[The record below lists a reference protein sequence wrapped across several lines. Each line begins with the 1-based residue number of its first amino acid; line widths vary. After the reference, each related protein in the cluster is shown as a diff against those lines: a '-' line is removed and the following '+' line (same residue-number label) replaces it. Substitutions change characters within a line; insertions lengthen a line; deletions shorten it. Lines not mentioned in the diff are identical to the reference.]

1 MDKQTIITLLRKD
14 IAELMQ
20 LTEGFDQI
28 AQCPPV
34 LIQLALQK
42 TNSVQQ
48 ILNELLTLP
57 KTVETVEKATEN
69 EATQLTK
76 PVEETIAVQNTQI
89 ITEQSNT
96 NEKATVDIPEEVQ
109 IKEQN
114 LPEQNEQLPVEKE
127 EKELKMDENVL
138 TVETQSEVVDVEIEE
153 PFEKEEEKEIVE
165 DTLNE
170 SPEEVEEV
178 EEVEEEIEEQEEL
191 EVEEDNDD
199 EEELEDEEDK
209 VAVNEER
216 IELIAKPEIMTR
228 NDSIVNSKI
237 EDISKAISLGDRFL
251 FQRELFGNNG
261 EIMQKTIAHLNSM
274 NSAEEAMTYLQKKFA
289 WDKESTTVE
298 RFIQLISRRYL

>member
-57 KTVETVEKATEN
+57 KTVETVETATEN

-153 PFEKEEEKEIVE
+153 PLEKEEEKEIVE

-170 SPEEVEEV
+170 SPEEV

-199 EEELEDEEDK
+199 EEELEDDEDK

-216 IELIAKPEIMTR
+216 IELIAKPEILTR

-261 EIMQKTIAHLNSM
+261 EIMQKTIAHLNAM

>member
-57 KTVETVEKATEN
+57 KTVEKVEKATEN

-96 NEKATVDIPEEVQ
+96 NEKVTVDIPEEVQ

-114 LPEQNEQLPVEKE
+114 LPEQNEQLPVEIE

-153 PFEKEEEKEIVE
+153 PLEKEEEKEIVE

-170 SPEEVEEV
+170 SPEEVEE
-178 EEVEEEIEEQEEL
+178 EIEEQEEQ
-191 EVEEDNDD
+191 
-199 EEELEDEEDK
+199 EELEDEEDK

-216 IELIAKPEIMTR
+216 IELIAKPEILTR

-261 EIMQKTIAHLNSM
+261 EIMQKTIAHLNSI

>member
-57 KTVETVEKATEN
+57 KTVETAEKATEN

-153 PFEKEEEKEIVE
+153 PLEKEEEKEIVE

-170 SPEEVEEV
+170 SP

-216 IELIAKPEIMTR
+216 IELIAKPEILTR

>member
-96 NEKATVDIPEEVQ
+96 NEKVTIDIPEEVQ

-114 LPEQNEQLPVEKE
+114 LPEQNEQLPVEIE

-153 PFEKEEEKEIVE
+153 PLEKEEEKEIVE

-178 EEVEEEIEEQEEL
+178 EEEIEEQ
-191 EVEEDNDD
+191 
-199 EEELEDEEDK
+199 EELEDEEDK

-216 IELIAKPEIMTR
+216 IELIAKPEILTR

-261 EIMQKTIAHLNSM
+261 EIMQKTIAHLNSI

>member
-57 KTVETVEKATEN
+57 KTVEKATEN

-96 NEKATVDIPEEVQ
+96 NEKSTVDIPEEVQ

-153 PFEKEEEKEIVE
+153 PLEKEEEKEIVE

-178 EEVEEEIEEQEEL
+178 EEEIEEQ
-191 EVEEDNDD
+191 
-199 EEELEDEEDK
+199 EELEDEEDK
-209 VAVNEER
+209 VAVNEEC
-216 IELIAKPEIMTR
+216 IELIAKPEILTR

>member
-96 NEKATVDIPEEVQ
+96 NEKATVDIPEKVQ

-138 TVETQSEVVDVEIEE
+138 TVETQSEVLDVEIEE
-153 PFEKEEEKEIVE
+153 PLEKEEEKEIVE

-170 SPEEVEEV
+170 SPEEV

-199 EEELEDEEDK
+199 EEELEDDEDK

-216 IELIAKPEIMTR
+216 IELIAKPEILTR

-274 NSAEEAMTYLQKKFA
+274 NSAEEAMTYLQKKFD

>member
-57 KTVETVEKATEN
+57 KTVEKVEKATEN

-96 NEKATVDIPEEVQ
+96 NEKVTVDIPEEVQ

-114 LPEQNEQLPVEKE
+114 LPEQNEQLPVEIE

-153 PFEKEEEKEIVE
+153 PLEKEEEKEIVE

-178 EEVEEEIEEQEEL
+178 EEEIEEQ
-191 EVEEDNDD
+191 
-199 EEELEDEEDK
+199 EELEDEEDK

-216 IELIAKPEIMTR
+216 IELIAKPEILTR

-261 EIMQKTIAHLNSM
+261 EIMQKTIAHLNSI

>member
-48 ILNELLTLP
+48 ILNELLILP

-76 PVEETIAVQNTQI
+76 PIEETIAVQNTQI

-138 TVETQSEVVDVEIEE
+138 TVETQSEVLDVEIEE
-153 PFEKEEEKEIVE
+153 
-165 DTLNE
+165 
-170 SPEEVEEV
+170 
-178 EEVEEEIEEQEEL
+178 
-191 EVEEDNDD
+191 
-199 EEELEDEEDK
+199 
-209 VAVNEER
+209 
-216 IELIAKPEIMTR
+216 
-228 NDSIVNSKI
+228 
-237 EDISKAISLGDRFL
+237 
-251 FQRELFGNNG
+251 
-261 EIMQKTIAHLNSM
+261 
-274 NSAEEAMTYLQKKFA
+274 
-289 WDKESTTVE
+289 
-298 RFIQLISRRYL
+298 QL

>member
-114 LPEQNEQLPVEKE
+114 LPEQNEQLLVEKE

-153 PFEKEEEKEIVE
+153 PLEKEEEKEIVE

-178 EEVEEEIEEQEEL
+178 EEKIEEQEEL
-191 EVEEDNDD
+191 EDEEDNDD

-216 IELIAKPEIMTR
+216 IELIAKLEILTR

>member
-57 KTVETVEKATEN
+57 KTVETVETATEN

-138 TVETQSEVVDVEIEE
+138 TVETQSEVLDVEIEE
-153 PFEKEEEKEIVE
+153 PLEKEEEKEIVE

-170 SPEEVEEV
+170 SPEEV

-199 EEELEDEEDK
+199 EEELEDDEDK

-216 IELIAKPEIMTR
+216 IELIAKPEILTR

>member
-57 KTVETVEKATEN
+57 KTVEKVEKATEN

-89 ITEQSNT
+89 ITEQGNT
-96 NEKATVDIPEEVQ
+96 NEKVTVDIPEEVQ

-114 LPEQNEQLPVEKE
+114 LPEQNEQLPVEIE

-138 TVETQSEVVDVEIEE
+138 MVETQSEVVDVEIEE
-153 PFEKEEEKEIVE
+153 PLEKEEEKEIVE

-178 EEVEEEIEEQEEL
+178 EEEIEEQEEL
-191 EVEEDNDD
+191 ED
-199 EEELEDEEDK
+199 EEEK

-216 IELIAKPEIMTR
+216 IELIAKPEILTR

-261 EIMQKTIAHLNSM
+261 EIMQKTIAHLNSI

>member
-48 ILNELLTLP
+48 ILNELLILP

-76 PVEETIAVQNTQI
+76 PIEETIAVQNTQI

-138 TVETQSEVVDVEIEE
+138 TVETQSEVLDVEIEE
-153 PFEKEEEKEIVE
+153 QLEKEEEKEIVE

-170 SPEEVEEV
+170 SPEEV

-199 EEELEDEEDK
+199 EEELEDDEDK

-216 IELIAKPEIMTR
+216 IELIAKPEILTR

>member
-153 PFEKEEEKEIVE
+153 PLEREEEKEIVE

-170 SPEEVEEV
+170 SPEEVEE
-178 EEVEEEIEEQEEL
+178 EIEEQEEL
-191 EVEEDNDD
+191 EDEEDNDD
-199 EEELEDEEDK
+199 EEELEDEEDR

-216 IELIAKPEIMTR
+216 IELIAKPEILTR

>member
-57 KTVETVEKATEN
+57 KTVETVETATEN

-153 PFEKEEEKEIVE
+153 PLEKEEEKEIVE

-170 SPEEVEEV
+170 SPEEVEE
-178 EEVEEEIEEQEEL
+178 EIEEQEEL
-191 EVEEDNDD
+191 EDD
-199 EEELEDEEDK
+199 EDK

-216 IELIAKPEIMTR
+216 IELIAKPEILTR

>member
-127 EKELKMDENVL
+127 KKELKMDENVL

-153 PFEKEEEKEIVE
+153 PLEKEEEKEIVE

-170 SPEEVEEV
+170 SPEEV

-216 IELIAKPEIMTR
+216 IELIAKPEILTR

>member
-57 KTVETVEKATEN
+57 KTVEKVEKATEN

-89 ITEQSNT
+89 ITEQGNT
-96 NEKATVDIPEEVQ
+96 NEKVTVDIPEEVQ

-114 LPEQNEQLPVEKE
+114 LPEQNEQLPVEIE

-138 TVETQSEVVDVEIEE
+138 MVETQSEVVDVEIEE
-153 PFEKEEEKEIVE
+153 PLEKEEEKEIVE

-178 EEVEEEIEEQEEL
+178 EEEIEEQ
-191 EVEEDNDD
+191 
-199 EEELEDEEDK
+199 EELEDEEDK

-216 IELIAKPEIMTR
+216 IELIAKPEILTR

-261 EIMQKTIAHLNSM
+261 EIMQKTIAHLNSI

>member
-48 ILNELLTLP
+48 ILNELLILP

-153 PFEKEEEKEIVE
+153 PLEKEEEKEIVE

-178 EEVEEEIEEQEEL
+178 EEEIEEQEEL
-191 EVEEDNDD
+191 EDEEDNDD
-199 EEELEDEEDK
+199 EEELDDEEDR

-216 IELIAKPEIMTR
+216 IELIAKPEILTR

>member
-57 KTVETVEKATEN
+57 KTVEKATEN

-96 NEKATVDIPEEVQ
+96 NT
-109 IKEQN
+109 
-114 LPEQNEQLPVEKE
+114 
-127 EKELKMDENVL
+127 
-138 TVETQSEVVDVEIEE
+138 
-153 PFEKEEEKEIVE
+153 
-165 DTLNE
+165 
-170 SPEEVEEV
+170 
-178 EEVEEEIEEQEEL
+178 
-191 EVEEDNDD
+191 
-199 EEELEDEEDK
+199 
-209 VAVNEER
+209 
-216 IELIAKPEIMTR
+216 
-228 NDSIVNSKI
+228 
-237 EDISKAISLGDRFL
+237 
-251 FQRELFGNNG
+251 
-261 EIMQKTIAHLNSM
+261 H
-274 NSAEEAMTYLQKKFA
+274 SAELRA
-289 WDKESTTVE
+289 
-298 RFIQLISRRYL
+298 

>member
-57 KTVETVEKATEN
+57 KTVEKATEN

-89 ITEQSNT
+89 ITEQSNA
-96 NEKATVDIPEEVQ
+96 NEKVTVDIPEEVQ

-114 LPEQNEQLPVEKE
+114 LPEQNEQLPIEKE

-153 PFEKEEEKEIVE
+153 PLEKEEEKEIVE

-178 EEVEEEIEEQEEL
+178 GEEIEEQEEL

-216 IELIAKPEIMTR
+216 IELIAKPEILTR

>member
-57 KTVETVEKATEN
+57 KTVEKVEKATEN

-96 NEKATVDIPEEVQ
+96 NEKVTVDIPEEVQ

-114 LPEQNEQLPVEKE
+114 LPEQNEQLPVEIE

-153 PFEKEEEKEIVE
+153 PLEKEEEKEIVE

-170 SPEEVEEV
+170 SPEEVEE
-178 EEVEEEIEEQEEL
+178 EIEEQ
-191 EVEEDNDD
+191 
-199 EEELEDEEDK
+199 EELEDEEDK

-216 IELIAKPEIMTR
+216 IELIAKPEILTR

-261 EIMQKTIAHLNSM
+261 EIMQKTIAHLNSI

>member
-127 EKELKMDENVL
+127 KKELKMDENVL

-153 PFEKEEEKEIVE
+153 PLEKEEEKEIVE

-170 SPEEVEEV
+170 SP

-216 IELIAKPEIMTR
+216 IELIAKPEILTR

>member
-96 NEKATVDIPEEVQ
+96 NEKVTVDIPEEVQ

-114 LPEQNEQLPVEKE
+114 LPEQNEQLPVEIE

-153 PFEKEEEKEIVE
+153 PLEKEEEKEIVE

-178 EEVEEEIEEQEEL
+178 EEEIEEQ
-191 EVEEDNDD
+191 
-199 EEELEDEEDK
+199 EELEDEEDK

-216 IELIAKPEIMTR
+216 IELIAKPEILTR

-261 EIMQKTIAHLNSM
+261 EIMQKTIAHLNSI